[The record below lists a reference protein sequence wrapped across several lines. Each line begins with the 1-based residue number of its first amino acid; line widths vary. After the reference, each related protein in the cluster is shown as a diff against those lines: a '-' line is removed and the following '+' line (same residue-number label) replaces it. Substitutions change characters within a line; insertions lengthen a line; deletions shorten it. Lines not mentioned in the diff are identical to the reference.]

1 MKNKRVG
8 LSSIYQDP
16 DFLVFSNEIS
26 TGQTIISTTDEQRER
41 EREREKNFICVN
53 GSNLTLK

>member
-26 TGQTIISTTDEQRER
+26 TGQIIISTTDEQRER
-41 EREREKNFICVN
+41 ERERERKILFA
-53 GSNLTLK
+53 LTVAI

>member
-26 TGQTIISTTDEQRER
+26 TGETIISATDEQRER
-41 EREREKNFICVN
+41 EKEREKFVCVN
-53 GSNLTLK
+53 GGNLTLK

>member
-8 LSSIYQDP
+8 LSSIYRDP

-26 TGQTIISTTDEQRER
+26 TGETIISTTDEQKER
-41 EREREKNFICVN
+41 KKKLFA
-53 GSNLTLK
+53 LTVAI